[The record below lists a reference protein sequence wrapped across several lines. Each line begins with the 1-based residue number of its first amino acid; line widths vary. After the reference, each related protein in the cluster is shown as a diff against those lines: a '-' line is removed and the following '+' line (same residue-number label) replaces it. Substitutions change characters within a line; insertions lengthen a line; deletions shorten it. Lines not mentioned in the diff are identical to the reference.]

1 MNDTNNQES
10 KQTDIFG
17 NPASFNQDSV
27 TVKPDIIFDS
37 DVVDNTSQT
46 SNVVVENISQT
57 PNVVEEQNVYP
68 TSSVVELKDNVVKA
82 DESYT
87 EMPFVGVNQ
96 DNMTV
101 SEQTIIENE
110 VVKNDN
116 MKPVDEVVDE
126 NSGLK
131 FLLVI
136 GIILAVVIILL
147 PVFLK
152 L

>member
-1 MNDTNNQES
+1 MNDINNQET

-17 NPASFNQDSV
+17 NPASFNQDSE

-68 TSSVVELKDNVVKA
+68 TPNVVKS

-96 DNMTV
+96 ENMTV